1 MRSFNIV
8 FYNAAGIYYL
18 RHHLVRYLKE
28 VHHTQNKLLQAVL
41 RDLKHPLYLTGCR
54 ALGIDRKCI
63 TSPLWRILESPLS
76 MSELGLE
83 YQRMHKQFLDWLNDA
98 SDPLEGKG
106 LEQDDEDEVF
116 HELVHSED
124 DSSQVLDLLQML
136 CRSFSLVSGDHL
148 EEGVYDKTLGE
159 DLDNETAT
167 APKTNAH
174 SKRDFAILD
183 R

>member
-1 MRSFNIV
+1 M

-18 RHHLVRYLKE
+18 RHHLVKYLEE

-54 ALGIDRKCI
+54 ALGIVRKCI

-76 MSELGLE
+76 MSELGQE
-83 YQRMHKQFLDWLNDA
+83 YQRMRTQFLDWLNDA
-98 SDPLEGKG
+98 SNLLEGKG
-106 LEQDDEDEVF
+106 LEQVDDEDKVF
-116 HELVHSED
+116 HELVHSGD
-124 DSSQVLDLLQML
+124 DSSQVLQLLQML
-136 CRSFSLVSGDHL
+136 CRSFSLVSECLLGDHL
-148 EEGVYDKTLGE
+148 QGVYDKTLAE

-167 APKTNAH
+167 VRKTNGR
-174 SKRDFAILD
+174 SERDFAILD